1 MDNKEALSIVL
12 NLARLNLNMNPFDY
26 REGPATSEEIQ
37 AIDQL
42 EFYHDEVME
51 ENTPSDPN
59 YRDPNSLACYEVKQR
74 LIA

>member
-1 MDNKEALSIVL
+1 MDNKEALDIVL
-12 NLARLNLNMNPFDY
+12 NLARSTLGMNPFDY

-51 ENTPSDPN
+51 ENTLRDPN
-59 YRDPNSLACYEVKQR
+59 YCERNGELDN
-74 LIA
+74 IIN